1 MRVCSWGGVAIAESL
16 TPLPMFAPCLSLACR
31 TSYSNPYSSG
41 SSHSHTSSFWE
52 NAGTSSSRPYPE
64 NQSYSY
70 AAWSTRGGGGFGS
83 RVDEP
88 WADSSE
94 WEYVVDDEGFTEEE
108 LFENLFGSAMGGGA
122 AGFASH
128 SGQSKRGAS
137 AKRRGAAAAASS
149 SAAAKKRAAAA
160 ERQRARD
167 REAEQAA
174 AEEAFEAAAAARS
187 ARNRAKR
194 KEEKRAAAVPG
205 SDLTLEIPLTFVEA
219 AQGTVKTIQF
229 QADGSCRACG
239 GGGSKPNSS
248 SACRS
253 CNGRGVQNMRM
264 PGHQS
269 MHVEC
274 DRCGGTGTYETQ
286 CGTCHGSGHVKE
298 KRTVEVQVPAGVDA
312 SSNIR
317 LLNQGHSGRRGG
329 PHGHLLL
336 KAIIAPHPI
345 FKRVGYDLHSEHTL
359 PLTTALLGG
368 VAQVPGLDGS
378 IHSVRIEQG
387 TQHLTTRALPGRG
400 IKILDKLPKG
410 GISSTGAPGSYIMRG
425 GHAYGSQQVTWRIE
439 LPRDLSPK
447 SKDLLKQ
454 LALEMGNIQNIDL
467 TTDIRKQ
474 SMAAAAAKKEA
485 AAAAAAATADAPA
498 TARASAAP
506 ANGDT
511 FASPASTSTASSAT
525 SRAQSI
531 PAGSAAAAA
540 AVAASAAA
548 SGAATDNTTAFT
560 RARSGPAAARRAAG
574 AARAAARV
582 SAAFADSPPAAATAG
597 ASTATAAASSASS
610 PSSSTSSPAAAA
622 AASRDVEDEDFLSGA
637 SAATAPVDVDAVEDE
652 EDVPRLQDK
661 RKYKRQLKKASK
673 SKEHRRTLHLDPIS
687 VSARRVYETE
697 ESKYTQKQS
706 VYNDRAAAA
715 RGDRL

>member
-1 MRVCSWGGVAIAESL
+1 MALR
-16 TPLPMFAPCLSLACR
+16 R
-31 TSYSNPYSSG
+31 TSYSYSSPYG
-41 SSHSHTSSFWE
+41 GGGATSSFWE
-52 NAGTSSSRPYPE
+52 SASSSSSGRPSPE

-70 AAWSTRGGGGFGS
+70 AAWSTRGGAGGS
-83 RVDEP
+83 RATEDP
-88 WADSSE
+88 WADAGE

-108 LFENLFGSAMGGGA
+108 LFENLFGGVGGGGGGGMGGGGNGG
-122 AGFASH
+122 GFAGH
-128 SGQSKRGAS
+128 SGMGRRGAS
-137 AKRRGAAAAASS
+137 AKRRGAAANAST

-160 ERQRARD
+160 EKQRARD
-167 REAEQAA
+167 REAEQMA
-174 AEEAFEAAAAARS
+174 AEEAAAFEAAAAARA

-239 GGGSKPNSS
+239 GGGAKPGSS

-274 DRCGGTGTYETQ
+274 DRCNGTGTYETQ

-298 KRTVEVQVPAGVDA
+298 KRTVEVQVPAGVDG

-329 PHGHLLL
+329 AHGHLLL

-378 IHSVRIEQG
+378 IQSVRIEQG
-387 TQHLTTRALPGRG
+387 TQHLATRSLPGRG

-410 GISSTGAPGSYIMRG
+410 GVSSAGTPGSYSMRG

-439 LPRDLSPK
+439 LPKELSPK

-474 SMAAAAAKKEA
+474 SLAAKKEA
-485 AAAAAAATADAPA
+485 STAAAATAAAAAAVAAAEPAPA
-498 TARASAAP
+498 AAAPRASAAP

-511 FASPASTSTASSAT
+511 FAAASSASAT
-525 SRAQSI
+525 TAAAPTRAHTI

-540 AVAASAAA
+540 AYAASVAAAAPA
-548 SGAATDNTTAFT
+548 SDNSTVFT

-582 SAAFADSPPAAATAG
+582 SAASADSSSAAA
-597 ASTATAAASSASS
+597 ASTAASSSSAS
-610 PSSSTSSPAAAA
+610 
-622 AASRDVEDEDFLSGA
+622 AASRDVEDEDFLSGTSSA
-637 SAATAPVDVDAVEDE
+637 SAAAAPASASPAAAVAE
-652 EDVPRLQDK
+652 ENASAFEEEEEEEEVTPRLQDK
-661 RKYKRQLKKASK
+661 RKYKRQLKKAIK
-673 SKEHRRTLHLDPIS
+673 SKEHRRTIHLDPIS
-687 VSARRVYETE
+687 VSA
-697 ESKYTQKQS
+697 
-706 VYNDRAAAA
+706 
-715 RGDRL
+715 